1 MPKRRGRRGTNNR
14 TGGRSV
20 AGGGGCGIEG
30 RVGKKGGVVGVSAAA
45 GGQSFKLR
53 WRSSAEQQQRPPTLL
68 ELHNLYDKI
77 R

>member
-1 MPKRRGRRGTNNR
+1 MPKGRGRRGTNNR

-30 RVGKKGGVVGVSAAA
+30 RVRKAVLWVSVL

-68 ELHNLYDKI
+68 ELHNLHNKI
-77 R
+77 K